1 MYESSIESTIF
12 ENTELNQ
19 YNYTKCTAKCDAF
32 VVFSVVMLE
41 ATLVG
46 GSSGD
51 KNLPTMY
58 TDTTR
63 SLEFERD
70 HFLIIHVAIYYQSYP
85 LIAILEQFF
94 TGYGT

>member
-1 MYESSIESTIF
+1 MNKIIKFIYINSWGSGPK
-12 ENTELNQ
+12 NN
-19 YNYTKCTAKCDAF
+19 TKCTAKCDAF

-51 KNLPTMY
+51 KNLPAMY
-58 TDTTR
+58 ADTTR

-70 HFLIIHVAIYYQSYP
+70 HFLIIHVAI
-85 LIAILEQFF
+85 F
-94 TGYGT
+94 